1 MGNAVDILYRKKIEE
16 RKKQTE
22 KERQIY
28 QACIAWNIRQEELHK
43 REITERKEKAW
54 KEQEKERMKKD
65 EELMEMFV
73 QNIEKEKISN
83 KKKLK
88 LRERKI
94 EGRKRLSSSL
104 SNRSTRHMEEHIKK
118 ESKIIAKN
126 IENIEKRAEKSREE
140 TRTRIKTIEKKHAED
155 RKLFMRRV
163 TTAEQER
170 NKDIVKAERR
180 ISYIEKKIVQER
192 MIWQHKLMA
201 ARRIESGKK
210 VSSRKLWEI
219 GRKTVEKKK
228 QSLEKSKQG
237 DGNKVYKSQQKF
249 EVDWENKDYPSGR
262 DKLHKN
268 LTKKA
273 INNPVVKTTLSTVN
287 EEDPILLDVGKK
299 KITPRI
305 ITKQRI
311 TENVVKQNIMRRSN
325 SEQFQ
330 RFYVPQ
336 KNSYALKQTTQNTC
350 RKTDTDVGIKY
361 RLNKAESV
369 TNGAEFSQTQQDRE
383 KPRKKISNNDNNL
396 RRDNRQ
402 NNPYDPNISNK
413 QTKNS
418 DGDFEQKSQA
428 TKPEDIA
435 ETPTKINEKAIQKYN
450 HAARAGNSDRKDTS
464 KPGQIKPTLTQT
476 LKGNFSSI
484 NRLQEK
490 KQIITLSDR
499 LIPKSLELGQPE
511 VEEIMG
517 IKPLAIVKDNIT
529 NKTVHFENKSPES
542 KNSTMKD
549 IEPKSE
555 KNNEEPVNAKFDN
568 PYSKMTEGQISK
580 NKDKK
585 ERYEFLFS
593 TIQKPKRIGND
604 ESESKNKEK
613 TDKESTNHSVPNL
626 PTTKQVLLV
635 DKTQVKPPE
644 MRTGA
649 VNTKVSLKTKIK
661 ELENNTKTKH
671 HFGKMAE
678 IEEGFRN
685 LKTQEDPKRTTV
697 ENITGV
703 SLKNNEIENVKR
715 SIIENSREGRQKLTV
730 PIKPRAKLSVNSYPS
745 MLLVD
750 QRISEV
756 QRRIDKMMMTSSTD
770 ISVA

>member
-43 REITERKEKAW
+43 REIAERKKKAW
-54 KEQEKERMKKD
+54 KVQEKERMKKD

-83 KKKLK
+83 KKELK

-94 EGRKRLSSSL
+94 EERKRLSSSL
-104 SNRSTRHMEEHIKK
+104 SNRSTRQMEDHIKM

-126 IENIEKRAEKSREE
+126 IESIEKRAEKSREE

-170 NKDIVKAERR
+170 NRDIVKAERR

-201 ARRIESGKK
+201 ARRIENGKK
-210 VSSRKLWEI
+210 VSSRRLWEI

-228 QSLEKSKQG
+228 QSLEKSKEG
-237 DGNKVYKSQQKF
+237 EGNKVYKSQQKF
-249 EVDWENKDYPSGR
+249 EIDWENKTYPSGK

-268 LTKKA
+268 MTKKA
-273 INNPVVKTTLSTVN
+273 ITSPVVKMTLSTVN

-305 ITKQRI
+305 STKQRI
-311 TENVVKQNIMRRSN
+311 TKNEVKQDKVRRSN
-325 SEQFQ
+325 SERFQ

-336 KNSYALKQTTQNTC
+336 KSSYAVKQTTLNTF
-350 RKTDTDVGIKY
+350 RKSNTDVSRNY
-361 RLNKAESV
+361 SLSKAERV
-369 TNGAEFSQTQQDRE
+369 TNDAEFSKDKE
-383 KPRKKISNNDNNL
+383 KPRKKTRNNENYL
-396 RRDNRQ
+396 RRDNKL
-402 NNPYDPNISNK
+402 NNPSDPNISNK
-413 QTKNS
+413 QTKNP
-418 DGDFEQKSQA
+418 DREFEQKSQA

-435 ETPTKINEKAIQKYN
+435 EKPTKINEKPIQKYN
-450 HAARAGNSDRKDTS
+450 HSAHTGNSHRKDTS
-464 KPGQIKPTLTQT
+464 LPGQIKPNLTQT
-476 LKGNFSSI
+476 PTGNFNSLY
-484 NRLQEK
+484 RLQEK
-490 KQIITLSDR
+490 KQIITLSDP

-517 IKPLAIVKDNIT
+517 IKPLSVANDSIT

-542 KNSTMKD
+542 KNPTRKD

-555 KNNEEPVNAKFDN
+555 KNNEEPINAQFIN
-568 PYSKMTEGQISK
+568 QYSKMTEGQISK

-593 TIQKPKRIGND
+593 TIQKPQRIGNN
-604 ESESKNKEK
+604 ESESKKKEK

-626 PTTKQVLLV
+626 PTTKQVLLL

-661 ELENNTKTKH
+661 ELENNTKTRH

-678 IEEGFRN
+678 VEEGFRN
-685 LKTQEDPKRTTV
+685 PKTQEDPKTTTV
-697 ENITGV
+697 EHITGV
-703 SLKNNEIENVKR
+703 SLQNNEIEIVKR
-715 SIIENSREGRQKLTV
+715 SIIEDSRERRQKLTV
-730 PIKPRAKLSVNSYPS
+730 PIKPRAKLSVNSYPT

-756 QRRIDKMMMTSSTD
+756 QRRIDKMMKTSSTD

>member
-1 MGNAVDILYRKKIEE
+1 
-16 RKKQTE
+16 
-22 KERQIY
+22 
-28 QACIAWNIRQEELHK
+28 
-43 REITERKEKAW
+43 
-54 KEQEKERMKKD
+54 
-65 EELMEMFV
+65 MEMFV

-94 EGRKRLSSSL
+94 EERKRLSSSL
-104 SNRSTRHMEEHIKK
+104 SNRSTRQMEEHIKK

-126 IENIEKRAEKSREE
+126 IESIEKRAEKSREE

-170 NKDIVKAERR
+170 HKDIVKAERR

-192 MIWQHKLMA
+192 MLWQHRLIA

-210 VSSRKLWEI
+210 VSSRQLWEI

-228 QSLEKSKQG
+228 QSLEKSKKG
-237 DGNKVYKSQQKF
+237 EGNKVYKSQQKF
-249 EVDWENKDYPSGR
+249 EVDWENKTYLSGK
-262 DKLHKN
+262 DKLHN
-268 LTKKA
+268 NMTKKA
-273 INNPVVKTTLSTVN
+273 INNPVVKTKLSTVN

-305 ITKQRI
+305 STKQRI
-311 TENVVKQNIMRRSN
+311 TKNVVKQDIVRRSN
-325 SEQFQ
+325 SERFQ

-336 KNSYALKQTTQNTC
+336 KNNYAVKQTTLNTF
-350 RKTDTDVGIKY
+350 RKTDTDVSTNY
-361 RLNKAESV
+361 PLNKAESV
-369 TNGAEFSQTQQDRE
+369 TNGAEFSKTQQDKE
-383 KPRKKISNNDNNL
+383 KPKKKISNYDNNL
-396 RRDNRQ
+396 RRDNRL
-402 NNPYDPNISNK
+402 NNPSDPNISNK
-413 QTKNS
+413 QTKNP
-418 DGDFEQKSQA
+418 DGEFEQKSQA
-428 TKPEDIA
+428 TKPVDIA
-435 ETPTKINEKAIQKYN
+435 EKPIQKYN
-450 HAARAGNSDRKDTS
+450 HAARTGNSDRKDTS
-464 KPGQIKPTLTQT
+464 KPGQIKPNLTQT

-490 KQIITLSDR
+490 KQIITLSDP

-517 IKPLAIVKDNIT
+517 IKPLALVKDNIT

-568 PYSKMTEGQISK
+568 QYSKMTEGQISK

-593 TIQKPKRIGND
+593 TIQKPKRIGNN
-604 ESESKNKEK
+604 ESESENKEK

-626 PTTKQVLLV
+626 PTTKQVLLL

-671 HFGKMAE
+671 HFGKMGE
-678 IEEGFRN
+678 VEEGFRN
-685 LKTQEDPKRTTV
+685 PKTQEDPKTTTV
-697 ENITGV
+697 EHITGV
-703 SLKNNEIENVKR
+703 SLQNNEIENVKR
-715 SIIENSREGRQKLTV
+715 SIIEDSRERRQKLTV

-756 QRRIDKMMMTSSTD
+756 QRRIDKMMKTSSTD